1 LGELSAIQA
10 LGEVVH
16 LWQRGIVDDELCGCG
31 KPFSRCEFW
40 TGVGRRAFGGWDDVD
55 VAGVAAAR
63 RRADRMW
70 SIPQVAL
77 VRRRS
82 GARVAAAVLAQHHGR
97 VYDAAA
103 RLSGVSTVVDSS
115 KHPSLAYCLRGDPS
129 IDLRVVHVV
138 RDSRGVAYSWTKTVE
153 RPEATRNGSAA
164 WMTRYA
170 PSRSAVLWSLHNTCI
185 EMLATLGTPV
195 MLVRYESF
203 LRAPAQTLVDVAR
216 FAGLAVDPAELR
228 FVADGQIALRPAHSA
243 AGNPLRFRSGTLPLR
258 PDDAWR
264 ALLPRPQRLT
274 VTALTY
280 PQLHRYG
287 YVRRA
292 GRGRP

>member
-1 LGELSAIQA
+1 MGELSGIRA

-31 KPFSRCEFW
+31 EPFSRCEFW
-40 TGVGRRAFGGWDDVD
+40 TGVGRRAFGGWDAVD

-63 RRADRMW
+63 RRADRLR
-70 SIPQVAL
+70 SLPQMAL
-77 VRRRS
+77 VRRGSDVR
-82 GARVAAAVLAQHHGR
+82 AAAAVLAEHHAR
-97 VYDAAA
+97 VYDAVA
-103 RLSGVSTVVDSS
+103 RLTGVSTVVDSS
-115 KHPSLAYCLRGDPS
+115 KHPSLAYCLRGDHA

-138 RDSRGVAYSWTKTVE
+138 RDSRGVAYSWTKSVE
-153 RPEATRNGSAA
+153 RPETTGRGPDA

-170 PSRSAVLWSLHNTCI
+170 PSRSAVLWSLHNTCVRT
-185 EMLATLGTPV
+185 LARLGTPV

-228 FVADGQIALRPAHSA
+228 FVADGQITLTPAHSA

-280 PQLHRYG
+280 PQLRRYG
-287 YVRRA
+287 YVRSA
-292 GRGRP
+292 GRGQP